1 MHYYIDGYN
10 LLFRITRAGD
20 DLQKQRQKII
30 DELASKINFI
40 GLDATLVFD
49 AHYYAGDSVRK
60 HMHRME
66 IVFTAEGQTADE
78 YILQRLKEAAH
89 PARETVATSDNKL
102 AWLSRRRLAH
112 TQSIEEFVVW
122 LNKRYRNKVRAASS
136 RKTRQLSPLIPAK
149 PAAAGHQAP
158 ARGAPISTPAS
169 HATPAECFDM
179 YLEIFE
185 SSLGPEFFA
194 PTPTPED
201 LTPLFAMPALGAK
214 RKKRVKPR
222 ENPMVT
228 DTDRWLRAFERPV
241 EDDTP

>member
-1 MHYYIDGYN
+1 MHYFIDGYN

-20 DLQKQRQKII
+20 ELQQQRQKII
-30 DELASKINFI
+30 DELAAKINFI

-49 AHYYAGDSVRK
+49 AQHYPGDSVRK

-89 PARETVATSDNKL
+89 PARETVATSDKKL

-122 LNKRYRNKVRAASS
+122 LNKRYRNKLRAASS
-136 RKTRQLSPLIPAK
+136 RKTRQLTPLIKAK
-149 PAAAGHQAP
+149 SPSVKHAP
-158 ARGAPISTPAS
+158 DSGASPSAPTAN
-169 HATPAECFDM
+169 ATPEECFDM
-179 YLEIFE
+179 YLELFE
-185 SSLGPEFFA
+185 SALGPEFFESA
-194 PTPTPED
+194 PEAEETA
-201 LTPLFAMPALGAK
+201 PLFAMPALGAK
-214 RKKRVKPR
+214 RKKKAQKR

-228 DTDRWLRAFERPV
+228 DTTRWLKAFERPL
-241 EDDTP
+241 EGEE